1 MKLVY
6 FLILFALAAGG
17 CEKKQIAGE
26 LHDKTFSPPLQS
38 RWMSDLDKA
47 LSEAQKSHKP
57 LIVMISEPDCRW
69 CIKMKKGTLSDTR
82 VQKQLERYLLVH
94 IRRSDSAQTSKIEAF
109 DGKIPSFFLLS
120 PKGEVVD
127 AIVGYYKPDD
137 FLRYLQE
144 ISEDME

>member
-1 MKLVY
+1 MKLLY

-17 CEKKQIAGE
+17 CEKKQTTDEVHEAF
-26 LHDKTFSPPLQS
+26 TQPLQG
-38 RWMSDLDKA
+38 RWMNDLDKA
-47 LSEAQKSHKP
+47 LTEAQKSKKP

-69 CIKMKKGTLSDTR
+69 CIKMKKGVLSDPR
-82 VQKQLERYLLVH
+82 VQKQLERYLLVR
-94 IRRSDSAQTSKIEAF
+94 IRRSDRVQSSKIESF

-137 FLRYLQE
+137 FLGYLQE
-144 ISEDME
+144 ITEELK